1 MSEDISAAIEWANE
15 YGPGASVNN
24 YPAVLVKALTES
36 RREVEEAK
44 DFVYKMNPSPMYV
57 MTALAELVE
66 HRKHQFASGL
76 NIYAWKEK
84 AERLEAENATL
95 RQEVERLDKAL
106 DKYRASKKGWAWQS
120 LDDWEKAVEAR
131 LAPLRRQVE
140 EQAAKLAE
148 ATKYCRDG
156 SHTWLTGTCRKDG
169 KPIDP
174 AVLTGLREFTRAEQ
188 AEESLAAMQ
197 EQHGK
202 RAAEVLVLSAD
213 LAAAQERIKELE
225 ERLPHYHNEK
235 QCGVIAERIERAE
248 SSLAA
253 ARERED
259 NMRVLKEDAVKDA
272 ERAESALAAMT
283 RERDWRADLLVSLID
298 WADRR
303 WKGGDQGLIKAMDPK
318 IRQEA
323 AALRAERD
331 AALSRAEAA
340 EQERDE
346 FSRQLVWRQ
355 SDGERKLRE
364 HIDEARLIAARS
376 GFCYY
381 CQASEGA
388 AHAEFCRAFPTPPES
403 EATRL
408 RRQVEE
414 QAAKLEVHER
424 GIREASAM
432 YNAEKQYRERAESS
446 LAAAQEQVKALAAV
460 NVINAALDKDLGDRN
475 HDLALAMD
483 ALAAMTRERDQA
495 REIGESER
503 LSKMRREEDLAA
515 IRTQSRR
522 EREALE
528 ALTAFYKLYENSGNW
543 RNRGE
548 YGKLGSILE
557 LDPQEVS
564 ALGQVSMRVDA
575 ALSLTPEA
583 EKNLSERRAGESGN
597 ASLASPGRV
606 SGPPL
611 CRTNECWNFDEP
623 HEGEC
628 SLPTPTQ
635 DQEQR

>member
-1 MSEDISAAIEWANE
+1 MSDKITECPNTNCRSPITAKTIDDLGRCVHCGLDYSAGGLEKSEVARLRTALAESREREDNMRVLKED
-15 YGPGASVNN
+15 
-24 YPAVLVKALTES
+24 AVKDAERAEAALTES

-95 RQEVERLDKAL
+95 RQEVEQKQKDLDRHAGLNAYLLSKPNGNGGWKA
-106 DKYRASKKGWAWQS
+106 
-120 LDDWEKAVEAR
+120 KAIEAYEER
-131 LAPLRRQVE
+131 EALRRQVE
-140 EQAAKLAE
+140 EQAASLEKVTRSWEEQAGKLAE
-148 ATKYCRDG
+148 AEKA
-156 SHTWLTGTCRKDG
+156 RKEANPWDS
-169 KPIDP
+169 
-174 AVLTGLREFTRAEQ
+174 E
-188 AEESLAAMQ
+188 
-197 EQHGK
+197 K
-202 RAAEVLVLSAD
+202 RAMAAEKDRDTALRD
-213 LAAAQERIKELE
+213 LAFERE
-225 ERLPHYHNEK
+225 ERLDYGHLMRSL
-235 QCGVIAERIERAE
+235 AESRAE
-248 SSLAA
+248 VERVRQDHLAQA
-253 ARERED
+253 KVDGETI
-259 NMRVLKEDAVKDA
+259 
-272 ERAESALAAMT
+272 T
-283 RERDWRADLLVSLID
+283 RLVE
-298 WADRR
+298 
-303 WKGGDQGLIKAMDPK
+303 Q
-318 IRQEA
+318 
-323 AALRAERD
+323 RD

-522 EREALE
+522 EREALNAIATGDVPLPDYCWDDWNGSDARSE
-528 ALTAFYKLYENSGNW
+528 VVKIIAAF
-543 RNRGE
+543 
-548 YGKLGSILE
+548 
-557 LDPQEVS
+557 
-564 ALGQVSMRVDA
+564 ATA
-575 ALSLTPEA
+575 ALSPSPA
-583 EKNLSERRAGESGN
+583 EPK
-597 ASLASPGRV
+597 
-606 SGPPL
+606 
-611 CRTNECWNFDEP
+611 
-623 HEGEC
+623 EGA
-628 SLPTPTQ
+628 
-635 DQEQR
+635 

>member
-1 MSEDISAAIEWANE
+1 MSQADDDGADVLGCACGAQGEAIR
-15 YGPGASVNN
+15 
-24 YPAVLVKALTES
+24 LRTALSEK
-36 RREVEEAK
+36 RREVEAWREKHGDISQSEAR
-44 DFVYKMNPSPMYV
+44 FV
-57 MTALAELVE
+57 AL
-66 HRKHQFASGL
+66 Q
-76 NIYAWKEK
+76 
-84 AERLEAENATL
+84 AENATL
-95 RQEVERLDKAL
+95 RQEVERHKAAREQLSKNLDAAL
-106 DKYRASKKGWAWQS
+106 LANKTLADSANTE
-120 LDDWEKAVEAR
+120 LEA
-131 LAPLRRQVE
+131 LRRQVE
-140 EQAAKLAE
+140 EQAGKLAE
-148 ATKYCRDG
+148 
-156 SHTWLTGTCRKDG
+156 
-169 KPIDP
+169 
-174 AVLTGLREFTRAEQ
+174 VLKQEWDLRLRAEKFQ
-188 AEESLAAMQ
+188 TAKEHAES
-197 EQHGK
+197 
-202 RAAEVLVLSAD
+202 S

-235 QCGVIAERIERAE
+235 QCGVIAERIEQAE
-248 SSLAA
+248 SS
-253 ARERED
+253 
-259 NMRVLKEDAVKDA
+259 
-272 ERAESALAAMT
+272 LAAMT
-283 RERDWRADLLVSLID
+283 RERDDY
-298 WADRR
+298 R
-303 WKGGDQGLIKAMDPK
+303 WKY
-318 IRQEA
+318 EA
-323 AALRAERD
+323 ETNRIGVTRLNEFNALKAERD